1 MTLMISAPTS
11 PEAIPTETVAT
22 GPRVMVVQCAGRTV
36 AVRAVVA
43 REVSVRPVTIRLP
56 SAPPFVS
63 GVVNVRGTLVPLVDL
78 GLLLGGPPAN
88 ATGWVVVL
96 DLAGRRCA
104 LAVDALPVLSAA
116 DAPPGARPDDDMF
129 LNAEV
134 RVGGVTLPLL
144 NVDALADD
152 FLLQ

>member
-1 MTLMISAPTS
+1 
-11 PEAIPTETVAT
+11 
-22 GPRVMVVQCAGRTV
+22 MVVQSGTRSI
-36 AVRAVVA
+36 AVQADAA
-43 REVSVRPVTIRLP
+43 REIALRSGAIRLP
-56 SAPPFVS
+56 GAPPFVS

-88 ATGWVVVL
+88 PNGWLVVL

-129 LNAEV
+129 LNREV
-134 RVGGVTLPLL
+134 HVAGVCLPLL